1 MKKIFYIYC
10 VIAFTAIGNINAQVD
25 KLATVD
31 KDYNNFSFKESS
43 EELEKLIKKGE
54 KSKQIY
60 DKLANSY
67 YYIGDMKNAAKW
79 YNASLQE
86 FNSTDREIMFLY
98 SLSLKRSGNVL
109 ESDKV
114 MKEFSFNYP
123 SDSRSIK
130 FAKAGD
136 YMSDINEASK
146 EMKMPPI
153 DHNSKYSD
161 FGTAFYKDGIV
172 IASSQG
178 GGREYNW
185 TQQPFLDLF
194 YADNVSG
201 KLVKLS
207 SKVNSKLHE
216 STPVFTKDGQT
227 MYFTRNNYLKGKPG
241 KNQND
246 VTLLKIYRARLVDG
260 KWDDIESLPFN
271 SDEYNVSHPTLNKEE
286 NKMYFASD
294 MPGTLGDSDI
304 FVVDINLDDSF
315 GKPEN
320 LGPII
325 NTAGKESFPFITEQN
340 VLYFSSNGLPGL
352 GGLDIYEFDLKLKNA
367 VVRNMGRP
375 INSIADDFCFIVS
388 ESKNIGYLST
398 NREGG
403 KGDDDIYSFRAQD
416 ICSQTIMGTVVDK
429 ETKKPVPSAFVQIRN
444 NKGELIAATNSDE
457 QGTFSF
463 LMACA
468 DETFKT
474 ETTKIEYD
482 DNNSE
487 LVTTT
492 KDGEVK
498 IEIELTKSLV
508 VLPEVK
514 AKVDESVDLT
524 KLLNLE
530 PLYFELNKSNI
541 TPQAEEQLAKVINYM
556 NEYKRLKVDVRSH
569 TDSRGSDAYNLAL
582 SERRAKSTLDYLVA
596 KGIKASRLTG
606 RGYGETK
613 LINNCANN
621 VNCSEEE
628 HALNRRS
635 EFIVVK

>member
-1 MKKIFYIYC
+1 MITLIT
-10 VIAFTAIGNINAQVD
+10 IININAQ
-25 KLATVD
+25 VD

-43 EELEKLIKKGE
+43 EELLKLIKKGE
-54 KSKQIY
+54 KSKLIY

-67 YYIGDMKNAAKW
+67 YYIGDMQNASKW
-79 YNASLQE
+79 YNASLRE

-98 SLSLKRSGNVL
+98 SLALKRSGNFL

-178 GGREYNW
+178 GGRNYNW
-185 TQQPFLDLF
+185 TQQPYLDLF
-194 YADNVSG
+194 YSDSKTG
-201 KLVKLS
+201 KLTEFS
-207 SKVNSKLHE
+207 SKVNSRFHE

-227 MYFTRNNYLKGKPG
+227 MYFTRNNYLNGKSG
-241 KNQND
+241 KSNKD
-246 VTLLKIYRARLVDG
+246 ITLLKIYRAKFIDG

-271 SDEYNVSHPTLNKEE
+271 NDEYNVSHPTLNEEE

-304 FVVDINLDDSF
+304 FVVDIFLDGSF

-320 LGPII
+320 MGPII
-325 NTAGKESFPFITEQN
+325 NTAGKESFPFISEQN

-352 GGLDIYEFDLKLKNA
+352 GGLDVYEYDLKFKNA

-375 INSIADDFCFIVS
+375 INSVADDFCFIIS
-388 ESKNIGYLST
+388 ESKDLGYISS
-398 NREGG
+398 NRDGG

-416 ICSQTIMGTVVDK
+416 ICSQVVMGKVVDK
-429 ETKKPVPSAFVQIRN
+429 DTNEPISFVFVQIRN
-444 NKGELIAATNSDE
+444 QDGELIAATSSDGE
-457 QGTFSF
+457 GVFSF

-468 DETFKT
+468 SETFITETFK
-474 ETTKIEYD
+474 EGYEI
-482 DNNSE
+482 NNSSFK
-487 LVTTT
+487 TTMA
-492 KDGEVK
+492 DAEVK
-498 IEIELTKSLV
+498 LNLELTK
-508 VLPEVK
+508 
-514 AKVDESVDLT
+514 VDDFYSELGKESKDIDLT

-541 TPQAEEQLAKVINYM
+541 TPQAEEQLKKIIDYM

-582 SERRAKSTLDYLVA
+582 SERRAKATKDYLIS